1 MTIRFA
7 HVNVIAK
14 DWRRLVEFYQ
24 TVFGCT
30 PVPPQRDQR
39 GDWLD
44 AVTGLPNSHI
54 QGLHLRLPG
63 GAATLEVYS
72 YVDGGPRPEIRPDT
86 PGFSHI
92 AFVVDDVD
100 DVARRVL
107 AEGGGSVG
115 EVGNVVIDGVGRL
128 KLQYLADPEGN
139 IIEVQQ
145 WSRV

>member
-7 HVNVIAK
+7 HVNVIAR
-14 DWRRLVEFYQ
+14 DWRRLADFYQ
-24 TVFGCT
+24 KVFGCR
-30 PVPPQRDQR
+30 PVPPERDQQ

-44 AVTGLPNSHI
+44 SVTGVPGAHI
-54 QGLHLRLPG
+54 RGVHLRLPG

-72 YVDGGPRPEIRPDT
+72 YGDGAPRPDIRANT

-100 DVARRVL
+100 DVARFVL
-107 AEGGGSVG
+107 AEGGSTVG
-115 EVGNVVIDGVGRL
+115 AVECVTINGVGRL

-145 WSRV
+145 RS